1 MKLGVV
7 LPCTLLYG
15 GVKRFMEL
23 GNIFMELGHEFTV
36 YSPDGQQPDWFLFK
50 GDVKQLEALCTDELD
65 ALFFTEYRYINEV
78 QTSLAK
84 RKIFYH
90 VSNDKQVKKIAK
102 VKNLETIACSTN
114 IYEFDK
120 KHGLN
125 SFKAIGGVNLGNY
138 TAKSDYH
145 IPADR
150 PIHVL
155 AYGRL
160 GMSSKGTKY
169 IVRACEKLY
178 KQGFNVKLL
187 LFDTIVNEKGR
198 KRIQAFN
205 PKVPYEFILNQPIE
219 KNSEL
224 FNRADIFVAAEGQ
237 AGWSNTVAEA
247 MASGL
252 PVVAT
257 TAGTKDLLF
266 DGQTGLVCWRNSF
279 SIRRNMKKLIKDEN
293 LRATLGRNG
302 RANVENFDWRQLAQ
316 KLNAYLAEPA
326 PNSN

>member
-1 MKLGVV
+1 MKLGAV

-23 GNIFMELGHEFTV
+23 GNIFIGFGHGFTV
-36 YSPDGQQPDWFLFK
+36 YTPEGLRPDWFSFK
-50 GDVKQLEALCTDELD
+50 GEVKQFEALLTDELD
-65 ALFFTEYRYINEV
+65 ALFFTEFSFIKEV

-90 VSNDKQVKKIAK
+90 VSNDKQVRLAAK
-102 VKNLETIACSTN
+102 TKSVETIACSTN
-114 IYEFDK
+114 IYEYDK

-125 SFKAIGGVNLGNY
+125 SFKAIGGVNLGNF
-138 TAKSDYH
+138 TAKTDYH
-145 IPADR
+145 IPDGR
-150 PIHVL
+150 PIHIL

-160 GMSSKGTKY
+160 AMSSKGTKY
-169 IVRACEKLY
+169 IVSACEKLY

-198 KRIQAFN
+198 RRFQEFKT
-205 PKVPYEFILNQPIE
+205 KVPYEFILNQPIE
-219 KNSEL
+219 KNAEI

-279 SIRRNMKKLIKDEN
+279 SIRRNVKKLIKDEN
-293 LRATLGRNG
+293 LRVTLGRNG
-302 RANVENFDWRQLAQ
+302 RANVENFDWLQLAK
-316 KLNAYLAEPA
+316 KLNVYLTEPA
-326 PNSN
+326 PVR

>member
-1 MKLGVV
+1 MKLGAV
-7 LPCTLLYG
+7 LPCALLYG

-23 GNIFMELGHEFTV
+23 GNIFIGFGHEFTV
-36 YSPDGQQPDWFLFK
+36 YTPEGLRPDWFSFK
-50 GDVKQLEALCTDELD
+50 GEVKQFEALLTDELD
-65 ALFFTEYRYINEV
+65 ALFFTEFGYINEV
-78 QTSLAK
+78 QSSLAK

-90 VSNDKQVKKIAK
+90 VSNDKQVKIAAK
-102 VKNLETIACSTN
+102 TKNVETIACSTN
-114 IYEFDK
+114 IYEYDK
-120 KHGLN
+120 KYGMN
-125 SFKAIGGVNLGNY
+125 SFKAIGGVNLSNFI
-138 TAKSDYH
+138 AKTDYS

-150 PIHVL
+150 PIHIL

-160 GMSSKGTKY
+160 AMSSKGTKY

-178 KQGFNVKLL
+178 KQGFNVKML
-187 LFDTIVNEKGR
+187 LFDTIINDKGR
-198 KRIQAFN
+198 RRYQEFKA
-205 PKVPYEFILNQPIE
+205 KVPYEFILDQPIE
-219 KNSEL
+219 KNSEI

-279 SIRRNMKKLIKDEN
+279 SIRRNVKKLIKDEN
-293 LRATLGRNG
+293 LRATLGRSG
-302 RANVENFDWRQLAQ
+302 RANVENFDWLQLAK
-316 KLNAYLAEPA
+316 KLNAYLMEPA
-326 PNSN
+326 PVRQ

>member
-1 MKLGVV
+1 MKLGAV

-23 GNIFMELGHEFTV
+23 GNIFIELGHEFTV
-36 YSPDGQQPDWFLFK
+36 YSPDGRQPDWFPFK
-50 GDVKQLEALCTDELD
+50 GKVKQLEALRTDQID
-65 ALFFTEYRYINEV
+65 VLFFTEYHFIEDV
-78 QTSLAK
+78 QASQAK

-90 VSNDKQVKKIAK
+90 VSNDKQIKKVAK
-102 VKNLETIACSTN
+102 AKNIETIACSTN
-114 IYEFDK
+114 IYEFDRK
-120 KHGLN
+120 YGLN
-125 SFKAIGGVNLGNY
+125 SFKAIGGVDLANF
-138 TAKSDYH
+138 TAKTDYSL
-145 IPADR
+145 PVGR
-150 PIHVL
+150 PIHIL

-160 GMSSKGTKY
+160 AMSSKGTKF
-169 IVRACEKLY
+169 IVKACEKLY
-178 KQGFNVKLL
+178 KQGINVKLL
-187 LFDTIVNEKGR
+187 LFDTIVTDKGR
-198 KRIQAFN
+198 KRFQAFTA
-205 PKVPYEFILNQPIE
+205 KVPYEFILNQPIE
-219 KNSEL
+219 KNGEI

-257 TAGTKDLLF
+257 TAGTKDLLL

-279 SIRRNMKKLIKDEN
+279 SIRRNMKKLINDEN

-316 KLNAYLAEPA
+316 KLNAYLTEPA
-326 PNSN
+326 PVQ